1 MALSASGCFATP
13 MPTTMRASLIALL
26 LGSPI
31 LSSAQEVIGA
41 GGAYHTSG
49 TAGLSYTI
57 GEPVTATVGNAS
69 TTLTQGFQQPWA
81 DINTVV
87 DDPVTDGPSINV
99 YPNPV
104 RHVLHIAM
112 DGTPEGHHYVLH
124 DAAGRQV
131 TDGRIGSTITDLDM
145 EPFASGSYYLRVL
158 GPNDNSGRS
167 FKISVTH

>member
-1 MALSASGCFATP
+1 MRIVLLLIPLSAPLLARAQDVVAT
-13 MPTTMRASLIALL
+13 
-26 LGSPI
+26 
-31 LSSAQEVIGA
+31 
-41 GGAYHTSG
+41 GGGYHTGPG
-49 TAGLSYTI
+49 TAISYTI
-57 GEPVTATVGNAS
+57 GEPVIATVGDAS
-69 TTLTQGFQQPWA
+69 TALTQGFQQPWA

-87 DDPVTDGPSINV
+87 DEPVTDGPDINV

-104 RHVLHIAM
+104 RHILHITM
-112 DGTPEGHHYVLH
+112 EGTPDGHHYVLH

-158 GPNDNSGRS
+158 GPNENSVRS